1 MTNYYTLLIL
11 IYWKNVVNNW
21 PLPQHLTLTQIADGE
36 YIYINIHNYWS
47 PSVRSFGTVYLRS
60 PSIFVFLKISM
71 ELDIHNIRTATGPF
85 FRFRVAGSSSG
96 AVCRKKIHF
105 IYGFLAFL
113 DYLEQFFF
121 FFAPILCGEKYL
133 EIFSKNFSTKFF
145 VWAKISI
152 FGTFRP
158 FGSTT
163 KKIPYVT
170 WGEKI
175 SRHLEFFRKF
185 SIFFCLKYRF
195 FAFLDHS

>member
-85 FRFRVAGSSSG
+85 FDFGSRVRAWPTFSRIFFSPYLSIFGIFRLFG
-96 AVCRKKIHF
+96 ATTKKI
-105 IYGFLAFL
+105 
-113 DYLEQFFF
+113 
-121 FFAPILCGEKYL
+121 APILCREKYL
-133 EIFSKNFSTKFF
+133 EIFSKFFSTNFF
-145 VWAKISI
+145 
-152 FGTFRP
+152 FG
-158 FGSTT
+158 
-163 KKIPYVT
+163 
-170 WGEKI
+170 
-175 SRHLEFFRKF
+175 
-185 SIFFCLKYRF
+185 
-195 FAFLDHS
+195 